1 MKKKIKVTYSSTNEK
16 KIEDAIKNLIASHAQ
31 NSKQY
36 NEKKKENKA
45 V

>member
-16 KIEDAIKNLIASHAQ
+16 KIEDVIKSLIASHSE
-31 NSKQY
+31 NNTQY
-36 NEKKKENKA
+36 NEKNKENKA